1 MTLASYSSLSK
12 YSVCIILLWG
22 GGGGHVGGMGQVDG
36 GGVGGQSSQGGQV
49 GGGDVG
55 GQVVGCGGGAVVG
68 QD

>member
-1 MTLASYSSLSK
+1 MFTMLP
-12 YSVCIILLWG
+12 WDE
-22 GGGGHVGGMGQVDG
+22 GGGHISGGQVDSC
-36 GGVGGQSSQGGQV
+36 GVVGQSSQGGQV